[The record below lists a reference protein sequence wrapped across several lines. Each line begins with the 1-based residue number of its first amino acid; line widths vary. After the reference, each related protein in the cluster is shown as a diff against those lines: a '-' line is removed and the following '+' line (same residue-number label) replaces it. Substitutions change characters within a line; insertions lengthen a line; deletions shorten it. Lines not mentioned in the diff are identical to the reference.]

1 MRKQPPFHAMTQQTF
16 SERSAGLGASA
27 WHTAAMFLAC
37 MIHGPLLSQ
46 SLSPTELASRAMS
59 APAVRAAITAQASV
73 SSTNTSNAGK
83 SVNEH
88 EVHLGAIRQAILN
101 ATLDRPT
108 RVISTA
114 WVDQQGALHE
124 SAHFHSEA
132 KVSGI
137 RVLSYLPG
145 DESPAQISA
154 DVLPWGY
161 RPNQTDKSCS
171 PAPRA
176 WRLPL
181 LTRTPTAEG
190 FSGPQ
195 LFASQMLLNMANDT
209 WHHRMQ
215 QSPRWRVQ
223 AATGQV
229 SNSYLRALSASEEAR
244 GAWVADIS
252 LKPHG
257 PATPSSWTDRLNPQ
271 DKTPVW
277 RWTLSLSLGKDPAQV
292 GPSPTLWQADHTFTI
307 DPSQMANRPSLW
319 QQQLQTEIQTQVS
332 KWVSQLEK
340 RTECEPVQFQVVRE
354 STESFQLQAG
364 AGSGL
369 RPGDRVLLIDPAHVP
384 SRMLEAGV
392 AQHLALAQVVKVGHH
407 RSELL
412 QLAGPRLPQQGAWLA
427 LPL

>member
-1 MRKQPPFHAMTQQTF
+1 MHKTPPFRAMMQLPSSDHGLRQ
-16 SERSAGLGASA
+16 GLGALLSLA
-27 WHTAAMFLAC
+27 VVLAC
-37 MIHGPLLSQ
+37 MLHGPLLAQ
-46 SLSPTELASRAMS
+46 SLSPAELASRAMS
-59 APAVRAAITAQASV
+59 APAVRAAMTAQASA
-73 SSTNTSNAGK
+73 SSANTPNAVK

-88 EVHLGAIRQAILN
+88 EAHLAAIRQAILN

-132 KVSGI
+132 KVSGV
-137 RVLSYLPG
+137 RVLAYLPG

-161 RPNQTDKSCS
+161 RSKPADKTCS

-181 LTRTPTAEG
+181 LARTHTTEG

-195 LFASQMLLNMANDT
+195 LFASQMLLDMASDT
-209 WHHRMQ
+209 WQQRMQ

-223 AATGQV
+223 PVNARV

-244 GAWVADIS
+244 SVWVANMA
-252 LKPHG
+252 LQPHG
-257 PATPSSWTDRLNPQ
+257 PSSQNTGADRLFPQ
-271 DKTPVW
+271 DNSPVW
-277 RWTLSLSLGKDPAQV
+277 RWTLTLSLGQDPAQV
-292 GPSPTLWQADHTFTI
+292 GPTPSLWQAEHTFTI
-307 DPSQMANRPSLW
+307 DPNLMANRPSLW
-319 QQQLQTEIQTQVS
+319 QQQLQTEIQAQVNQ
-332 KWVSQLEK
+332 WVSQLEK

-354 STESFQLQAG
+354 GTESFQLQAG

-369 RPGDRVLLIDPAHVP
+369 RAGDRVLLIDPAHIP

>member
-1 MRKQPPFHAMTQQTF
+1 MHQPPFPALTPRTSQ
-16 SERSAGLGASA
+16 EKGPRRAGSALHTLA
-27 WHTAAMFLAC
+27 WVLAC
-37 MIHGPLLSQ
+37 LPCAPVWAQ
-46 SLSPTELASRAMS
+46 SLSPADLAARAMS
-59 APAVRAAITAQASV
+59 APAVRAAMTGQASA
-73 SSTNTSNAGK
+73 SAASAANGAK
-83 SVNEH
+83 AVNEH
-88 EVHLGAIRQAILN
+88 EVHLAAIRQAILN
-101 ATLDRPT
+101 ATLERPT

-114 WVDQQGALHE
+114 WVDAQGALHE

-132 KVSGI
+132 QVRGV
-137 RVLSYLPG
+137 RVLAYLPG

-161 RPNQTDKSCS
+161 RPKPADKTCS

-181 LTRTPTAEG
+181 LARTHTAEG

-195 LFASQMLLNMANDT
+195 LFASQMLLNLANDT
-209 WHHRMQ
+209 WHQRMQ

-223 AATGQV
+223 AATEQAP
-229 SNSYLRALSASEEAR
+229 NSYLRALSASEEAR
-244 GAWVADIS
+244 SVWVANLS

-257 PATPSSWTDRLNPQ
+257 SARPSTWSDRFNPQ
-271 DKTPVW
+271 TPPPIW
-277 RWTLSLSLGKDPAQV
+277 RWTLTLSLGQDPAQV
-292 GPSPTLWQADHTFTI
+292 GPSPTLWQAEHTFSI
-307 DPSQMANRPSLW
+307 DPSLMANRPGLW
-319 QQQLQTEIQTQVS
+319 QQQLQTEIQTQVNQ
-332 KWVSQLEK
+332 WVSQLEK

-354 STESFQLQAG
+354 GTESFQLQAG

-369 RPGDRVLLIDPAHVP
+369 RAGDRVLLIDPAHIP

-407 RSELL
+407 RSELR

>member
-1 MRKQPPFHAMTQQTF
+1 MGR
-16 SERSAGLGASA
+16 GASV
-27 WHTAAMFLAC
+27 WHTLALVLAC
-37 MIHGPLLSQ
+37 MLHGPLLAQ
-46 SLSPTELASRAMS
+46 SLSPAELASRAMT
-59 APAVRAAITAQASV
+59 APAVRAAISAQASA
-73 SSTNTSNAGK
+73 STSNAAK

-88 EVHLGAIRQAILN
+88 EVHLAAIRQAILN

-124 SAHFHSEA
+124 TAHFHSEA

-161 RPNQTDKSCS
+161 RPNQTDKTCS

-181 LTRTPTAEG
+181 LARTQTAEG

-209 WHHRMQ
+209 WHQRMQ

-223 AATGQV
+223 AATV
-229 SNSYLRALSASEEAR
+229 STSNSYLRALSASEEASSV
-244 GAWVADIS
+244 WVANLS

-257 PATPSSWTDRLNPQ
+257 PSSPSTWSDRLYPQ
-271 DKTPVW
+271 ATTPVW
-277 RWTLSLSLGKDPAQV
+277 RWTLTLSLGQDTAQV
-292 GPSPTLWQADHTFTI
+292 GRSTALWQAEHTFTI
-307 DPSQMANRPSLW
+307 DPSLMANRPSLW
-319 QQQLQTEIQTQVS
+319 QQQLQTEIQAQVNQ
-332 KWVSQLEK
+332 WVSQLEK

-354 STESFQLQAG
+354 GTESFQLQAG

-369 RPGDRVLLIDPAHVP
+369 RPGDRVLLIDPAHIP

-392 AQHLALAQVVKVGHH
+392 AQHLALAQVVKVGNH

>member
-1 MRKQPPFHAMTQQTF
+1 MQTQPPFRAMSQQAS
-16 SERSAGLGASA
+16 SERGAGFGASA

-37 MIHGPLLSQ
+37 MMHGPMLAQ
-46 SLSPTELASRAMS
+46 NLSPTELASRAMS
-59 APAVRAAITAQASV
+59 APAVRAAITAQASA
-73 SSTNTSNAGK
+73 SSANTSKAGK

-88 EVHLGAIRQAILN
+88 ETHLAAIRQAILN

-161 RPNQTDKSCS
+161 RPNQADKTCS

-181 LTRTPTAEG
+181 LARTHTAEG

-195 LFASQMLLNMANDT
+195 LFASQMLLSIANDT
-209 WHHRMQ
+209 WHQRMQ

-223 AATGQV
+223 SATV
-229 SNSYLRALSASEEAR
+229 SSANSYLRALSASEEAR
-244 GAWVADIS
+244 SAWVADLS

-257 PATPSSWTDRLNPQ
+257 SSTPSSWSDRFYPL
-271 DKTPVW
+271 DKPPVW
-277 RWTLSLSLGKDPAQV
+277 RWTLTLSLGKDPAQA
-292 GPSPTLWQADHTFTI
+292 GPSPALWQAEHTFTI
-307 DPSQMANRPSLW
+307 DPSLMANRPSLW

-332 KWVSQLEK
+332 KWVTQLEK

-354 STESFQLQAG
+354 GTESFQLQAG

>member
-1 MRKQPPFHAMTQQTF
+1 MHKQPSFRAMPTQTS
-16 SERSAGLGASA
+16 SEAGLGWGASVLFTLA
-27 WHTAAMFLAC
+27 LVLAC
-37 MIHGPLLSQ
+37 MLHGPLLAQ
-46 SLSPTELASRAMS
+46 SLSPAELAARAMS
-59 APAVRAAITAQASV
+59 APAVRAAITAPASA
-73 SSTNTSNAGK
+73 SPASTAK

-88 EVHLGAIRQAILN
+88 EAHLAAIRQAILN

-161 RPNQTDKSCS
+161 RPHQTDKTCS
-171 PAPRA
+171 PTPRA

-181 LTRTPTAEG
+181 LTRTHTAEG

-195 LFASQMLLNMANDT
+195 IFASQMLLNLANDL
-209 WHHRMQ
+209 WHQRMQ

-223 AATGQV
+223 AATV
-229 SNSYLRALSASEEAR
+229 SSANSYLRALSASEEAR
-244 GAWVADIS
+244 STWVADMS

-257 PATPSSWTDRLNPQ
+257 SSTPSTWSDRLNLQ
-271 DKTPVW
+271 DKPPAW
-277 RWTLSLSLGKDPAQV
+277 RWTLTLSLGQDPAQA
-292 GPSPTLWQADHTFTI
+292 GPRPSLWQAEHTFTI
-307 DPSQMANRPSLW
+307 DPSQMANRPGLW
-319 QQQLQTEIQTQVS
+319 QQQLQTEIQAKVNQ
-332 KWVSQLEK
+332 WVSQLEK

-354 STESFQLQAG
+354 GTESFQLQAG
-364 AGSGL
+364 SGSGL
-369 RPGDRVLLIDPAHVP
+369 RPGDRVLLIDPAHIP

>member
-1 MRKQPPFHAMTQQTF
+1 MHKQPPLRAMMHLPSCELGLRQGLRVLHAMAWVL
-16 SERSAGLGASA
+16 AGTL
-27 WHTAAMFLAC
+27 
-37 MIHGPLLSQ
+37 HGPLLAQ
-46 SLSPTELASRAMS
+46 SLSPAELASRAMA
-59 APAVRAAITAQASV
+59 APAVRAALSANANVNAS
-73 SSTNTSNAGK
+73 SAGQT
-83 SVNEH
+83 VNEH
-88 EVHLGAIRQAILN
+88 EAHLASIRQAILN

-161 RPNQTDKSCS
+161 RPNKSDKSCS

-181 LTRTPTAEG
+181 MARTHMAAG

-209 WHHRMQ
+209 WQQRMQ
-215 QSPRWRVQ
+215 QSPRWRIQ
-223 AATGQV
+223 PTTARET
-229 SNSYLRALSASEEAR
+229 NSYLRALSASEEAR
-244 GAWVADIS
+244 SAWVANLS

-257 PATPSSWTDRLNPQ
+257 SSQPSTSWSDRLNLQ
-271 DKTPVW
+271 DKPPVW
-277 RWTLSLSLGKDPAQV
+277 RWTLTLSLGQDPAQA
-292 GPSPTLWQADHTFTI
+292 GPNQALWQAEHTFSI
-307 DPSQMANRPSLW
+307 DPSHMANRPSLW
-319 QQQLQTEIQTQVS
+319 QQQLQTEIKAQVNH
-332 KWVSQLEK
+332 WVTELEK

-354 STESFQLQAG
+354 GTDTFQLQAG

-369 RPGDRVLLIDPAHVP
+369 RPGDRVLLIDPAHIP

-407 RSELL
+407 RSELM

>member
-1 MRKQPPFHAMTQQTF
+1 MHKQPSLRALSHQPSSKAGT
-16 SERSAGLGASA
+16 GLGASVLHN
-27 WHTAAMFLAC
+27 WVLVLAC
-37 MIHGPLLSQ
+37 MLHGPLLAQ
-46 SLSPTELASRAMS
+46 SLSPAELASRAMS
-59 APAVRAAITAQASV
+59 APAVRAAMTAQASA
-73 SSTNTSNAGK
+73 SAANAAK

-88 EVHLGAIRQAILN
+88 EVHLAAIRQAILN

-132 KVSGI
+132 KVSGVRI
-137 RVLSYLPG
+137 LSYLPG

-161 RPNQTDKSCS
+161 RPNQADKTCR

-181 LTRTPTAEG
+181 LARTHMAEG

-209 WHHRMQ
+209 WHQRMQ

-223 AATGQV
+223 AATV
-229 SNSYLRALSASEEAR
+229 SSANSYLRALSSSEEAR
-244 GAWVADIS
+244 STWVADLS

-277 RWTLSLSLGKDPAQV
+277 RWTLTLSLGKDPAQA
-292 GPSPTLWQADHTFTI
+292 GPSPALWQAEHTFSI

-319 QQQLQTEIQTQVS
+319 QQQLQTEIQTQVN

-354 STESFQLQAG
+354 GTESFQLQAG
-364 AGSGL
+364 TGSGL

>member
-1 MRKQPPFHAMTQQTF
+1 MHKLLPFRALTPWTS
-16 SERSAGLGASA
+16 SERGPRQGFSALSTLALV
-27 WHTAAMFLAC
+27 LAC
-37 MIHGPLLSQ
+37 AFHGPVWAQ
-46 SLSPTELASRAMS
+46 SLTPAELASRAMS
-59 APAVRAAITAQASV
+59 APAVRAAITPQTGPSTARAAQ
-73 SSTNTSNAGK
+73 

-88 EVHLGAIRQAILN
+88 EVHLAAIRQAILN
-101 ATLDRPT
+101 ATIERPT

-114 WVDQQGALHE
+114 WVDQHGALHE

-132 KVSGI
+132 KVSGV

-161 RPNQTDKSCS
+161 RPNPADKTCS

-181 LTRTPTAEG
+181 LASTHMAEG

-195 LFASQMLLNMANDT
+195 LFASQMLLNLANDT
-209 WHHRMQ
+209 WHQRMQ
-215 QSPRWRVQ
+215 QSSRWRVH
-223 AATGQV
+223 AATQQA
-229 SNSYLRALSASEEAR
+229 SNSYLRALSASEETR
-244 GAWVADIS
+244 SIWVTHMS

-257 PATPSSWTDRLNPQ
+257 SSSIRSSSDRLSPQ
-271 DKTPVW
+271 DTAPVW
-277 RWTLSLSLGKDPAQV
+277 RWSLTLSLGQDPAQV
-292 GPSPTLWQADHTFTI
+292 GPSPALWQAEHTFSI
-307 DPSQMANRPSLW
+307 DPSLMANRPSLW
-319 QQQLQTEIQTQVS
+319 QQQLQNEIKAQVNQ
-332 KWVSQLEK
+332 WVTQLEK

-354 STESFQLQAG
+354 GTESFQLQAG
-364 AGSGL
+364 VGSGL
-369 RPGDRVLLIDPAHVP
+369 RPGDRVLLIDPVHIP

-392 AQHLALAQVVKVGHH
+392 AQHLALAQVVKVGNH

>member
-1 MRKQPPFHAMTQQTF
+1 MHKPPPFRALTQRTSPERGPRRGFSALSTLALLWVCTF
-16 SERSAGLGASA
+16 
-27 WHTAAMFLAC
+27 
-37 MIHGPLLSQ
+37 HGPVLAQ
-46 SLSPTELASRAMS
+46 SLSPAELAARAMS
-59 APAVRAAITAQASV
+59 APVVRAAMTAQTSAS
-73 SSTNTSNAGK
+73 SANTAK

-88 EVHLGAIRQAILN
+88 EAHLAAIRQAILQ
-101 ATLDRPT
+101 ATLERPT

-114 WVDQQGALHE
+114 WVDQHGALHE

-132 KVSGI
+132 KVSGV

-145 DESPAQISA
+145 DEAPAQISA

-161 RPNQTDKSCS
+161 RSNPADKTCS

-181 LTRTPTAEG
+181 RASTHMAEG

-195 LFASQMLLNMANDT
+195 LFASQMLLNMANET
-209 WHHRMQ
+209 WQQRMQ

-223 AATGQV
+223 PATERV
-229 SNSYLRALSASEEAR
+229 ANSYLRALSSSEEAQSV
-244 GAWVADIS
+244 WVAHLT

-257 PATPSSWTDRLNPQ
+257 PVAPKTWSERLYPQ
-271 DKTPVW
+271 DTPPVW
-277 RWTLSLSLGKDPAQV
+277 RWTLTLSLGQDPAQV
-292 GPSPTLWQADHTFTI
+292 GPTPSLWQAEHSFTI
-307 DPSQMANRPSLW
+307 DPSLMANRPGLW
-319 QQQLQTEIQTQVS
+319 QQQLQTRIQAQVNQ
-332 KWVSQLEK
+332 WVSQLEK

-354 STESFQLQAG
+354 GTTESFQLQAG

-369 RPGDRVLLIDPAHVP
+369 RTGDRVLLIDPAHIP

>member
-1 MRKQPPFHAMTQQTF
+1 M
-16 SERSAGLGASA
+16 
-27 WHTAAMFLAC
+27 
-37 MIHGPLLSQ
+37 
-46 SLSPTELASRAMS
+46 
-59 APAVRAAITAQASV
+59 TAQASA
-73 SSTNTSNAGK
+73 SNTNAAK

-88 EVHLGAIRQAILN
+88 EVHLTAIRQAILN
-101 ATLDRPT
+101 ATLERPT

-132 KVSGI
+132 KVSGV

-161 RPNQTDKSCS
+161 RPNQADKSCS

-181 LTRTPTAEG
+181 LARMQTAEG

-209 WHHRMQ
+209 WHQRMQ

-223 AATGQV
+223 AATERAP
-229 SNSYLRALSASEEAR
+229 NSYLRALSASEEAR
-244 GAWVADIS
+244 SVWVANLS

-257 PATPSSWTDRLNPQ
+257 ASTPSTWSDRLNTQ
-271 DKTPVW
+271 TPPPIW
-277 RWTLSLSLGKDPAQV
+277 RWTLTLSLGQDPAQV
-292 GPSPTLWQADHTFTI
+292 GPTPSLWQAEHTFTI
-307 DPSQMANRPSLW
+307 DPNLMANRPSLW
-319 QQQLQTEIQTQVS
+319 QQQLQTEIQAQVNQ
-332 KWVSQLEK
+332 WVSQLEK

-354 STESFQLQAG
+354 GTESFQLQAG

-369 RPGDRVLLIDPAHVP
+369 RAGDRVLLIDPAHIP

-407 RSELL
+407 RSELQ
-412 QLAGPRLPQQGAWLA
+412 QLAGPRLPNQGAWLA

>member
-1 MRKQPPFHAMTQQTF
+1 MPKPLHPYFRAMTHQTSSQTGVRSDGRALQTVALVFAALLSF
-16 SERSAGLGASA
+16 SASA
-27 WHTAAMFLAC
+27 
-37 MIHGPLLSQ
+37 Q
-46 SLSPTELASRAMS
+46 SLSPAELASKAM
-59 APAVRAAITAQASV
+59 ATPAVRAALTAQT
-73 SSTNTSNAGK
+73 SSSKTSAVKAG
-83 SVNEH
+83 NEH
-88 EVHLGAIRQAILN
+88 ETQLAAIRQAILN

-137 RVLSYLPG
+137 RVLAYLPG

-181 LTRTPTAEG
+181 LARTHTAEG

-195 LFASQMLLNMANDT
+195 LFASQMLLSIANDT
-209 WHHRMQ
+209 WHQRMQ
-215 QSPRWRVQ
+215 QSSRWRVQ
-223 AATGQV
+223 AATV
-229 SNSYLRALSASEEAR
+229 SSENSYLRALSASEEAR
-244 GAWVADIS
+244 SAWVADLS

-257 PATPSSWTDRLNPQ
+257 PSTPSSWSDRLIPQ

-277 RWTLSLSLGKDPAQV
+277 RWTLSLSLGKDPAQA
-292 GPSPTLWQADHTFTI
+292 GPSPSLWQAEHTFTI

-319 QQQLQTEIQTQVS
+319 QQQLQTEIQAKVNQ
-332 KWVSQLEK
+332 WVSQLEK

-354 STESFQLQAG
+354 GTESFQLQAG
-364 AGSGL
+364 SGSGL
-369 RPGDRVLLIDPAHVP
+369 RPGDRVLLIDPAHIP

>member
-1 MRKQPPFHAMTQQTF
+1 
-16 SERSAGLGASA
+16 
-27 WHTAAMFLAC
+27 
-37 MIHGPLLSQ
+37 
-46 SLSPTELASRAMS
+46 
-59 APAVRAAITAQASV
+59 
-73 SSTNTSNAGK
+73 
-83 SVNEH
+83 
-88 EVHLGAIRQAILN
+88 LN
-101 ATLDRPT
+101 ATLERPT

-132 KVSGI
+132 KVSGV

-161 RPNQTDKSCS
+161 RPNQADKTCS

-181 LTRTPTAEG
+181 LARTQTAEG

-195 LFASQMLLNMANDT
+195 LFASQMLLSMANDT
-209 WHHRMQ
+209 WHQRMQ

-223 AATGQV
+223 AATERAP
-229 SNSYLRALSASEEAR
+229 NSYLRALSASEEAR
-244 GAWVADIS
+244 SVWVANMS

-257 PATPSSWTDRLNPQ
+257 SATPSTWSDRLNPQ
-271 DKTPVW
+271 TPPPFW
-277 RWTLSLSLGKDPAQV
+277 RWTLTLSLGQDPAQV
-292 GPSPTLWQADHTFTI
+292 GPSQILWQAEHTFTI
-307 DPSQMANRPSLW
+307 DPSLMANRPSLW
-319 QQQLQTEIQTQVS
+319 LQQLQTEIKAQVNQ
-332 KWVSQLEK
+332 WVSQLEK

-354 STESFQLQAG
+354 GSESLQLQAG

-369 RPGDRVLLIDPAHVP
+369 RPCDRVLLIDPAHIP
-384 SRMLEAGV
+384 SRILEAGV

-407 RSELL
+407 RSELQ

>member
-1 MRKQPPFHAMTQQTF
+1 MHQQPSFRAMTQQTS
-16 SERSAGLGASA
+16 SEAGMGWGVSALYTLA
-27 WHTAAMFLAC
+27 WVLAC
-37 MIHGPLLSQ
+37 LLHGPVLAQ
-46 SLSPTELASRAMS
+46 SLSPAELASRAMS
-59 APAVRAAITAQASV
+59 APAVRAAITAQASASV
-73 SSTNTSNAGK
+73 PNA
-83 SVNEH
+83 SRSENEH
-88 EVHLGAIRQAILN
+88 EAHLAAIRQAILN

-114 WVDQQGALHE
+114 WVDQKGALHE

-132 KVSGI
+132 KVSGV

-161 RPNQTDKSCS
+161 RPNQSDKTCS

-181 LTRTPTAEG
+181 LARTHTAEG

-195 LFASQMLLNMANDT
+195 LFASQMLLHMANDT
-209 WHHRMQ
+209 WHQRMK

-223 AATGQV
+223 ATTERA

-244 GAWVADIS
+244 SVWVANMS

-257 PATPSSWTDRLNPQ
+257 TSSPNTWSDRLYAPY
-271 DKTPVW
+271 TPPIW
-277 RWTLSLSLGKDPAQV
+277 RWTLTLSLGQDPAQV
-292 GPSPTLWQADHTFTI
+292 GPSPALWQAEHTFTI
-307 DPSQMANRPSLW
+307 DPNLMANRPSLW
-319 QQQLQTEIQTQVS
+319 QQQLQTEIKAQVNQ
-332 KWVSQLEK
+332 WVTQLEK

-354 STESFQLQAG
+354 GTESFQLQAG
-364 AGSGL
+364 TGSGL
-369 RPGDRVLLIDPAHVP
+369 RPGDRVLLIDPAHIP

-392 AQHLALAQVVKVGHH
+392 AQHLALAQVVKVGQH

>member
-1 MRKQPPFHAMTQQTF
+1 MIKPTQPQRPGLSHKP
-16 SERSAGLGASA
+16 RSSSGVRAGLRVLPTLTLGLFSLLSGSA
-27 WHTAAMFLAC
+27 W
-37 MIHGPLLSQ
+37 SQ
-46 SLSPTELASRAMS
+46 NLSPTELASRAMAS
-59 APAVRAAITAQASV
+59 PGVRAALTAQTPANKN
-73 SSTNTSNAGK
+73 SSAQ

-88 EVHLGAIRQAILN
+88 EVHLSAIRQAILN
-101 ATLDRPT
+101 ATIERPT

-114 WVDQQGALHE
+114 WVDQHGALHE

-132 KVSGI
+132 KVSGV

-161 RPNQTDKSCS
+161 RPNPADKTCS

-181 LTRTPTAEG
+181 LARTHMAEG

-195 LFASQMLLNMANDT
+195 LFASQMLLNLANDT
-209 WHHRMQ
+209 WHQRMQ
-215 QSPRWRVQ
+215 QSPRWRVH
-223 AATGQV
+223 AATQGS

-244 GAWVADIS
+244 SVWVAHMS

-257 PATPSSWTDRLNPQ
+257 ASSPHTAADRLFPQ
-271 DKTPVW
+271 DTPPDW
-277 RWTLSLSLGKDPAQV
+277 RWTLTLSLGQDPAQV
-292 GPSPTLWQADHTFTI
+292 GPSPALWQAEHTFTI
-307 DPSQMANRPSLW
+307 DPSLMANRPSLW
-319 QQQLQTEIQTQVS
+319 QQQLHNEIKAQVNQ
-332 KWVSQLEK
+332 WVTQLEK

-354 STESFQLQAG
+354 GTESFQLQAG

-369 RPGDRVLLIDPAHVP
+369 RPGDRVLLIDPVHIP

-392 AQHLALAQVVKVGHH
+392 AQHLALAQVVKVGNH

>member
-1 MRKQPPFHAMTQQTF
+1 
-16 SERSAGLGASA
+16 
-27 WHTAAMFLAC
+27 
-37 MIHGPLLSQ
+37 
-46 SLSPTELASRAMS
+46 MS
-59 APAVRAAITAQASV
+59 APAVRAAITAQASA
-73 SSTNTSNAGK
+73 STSNAAK

-145 DESPAQISA
+145 DEAPAQISA

-161 RPNQTDKSCS
+161 RPNQTDKTCS

-181 LTRTPTAEG
+181 LARTPTADG

-223 AATGQV
+223 AASGQL
-229 SNSYLRALSASEEAR
+229 SNSYFRALSASEEAR
-244 GAWVADIS
+244 SAWVADLS

-257 PATPSSWTDRLNPQ
+257 SSTPSSWSDRFYPL
-271 DKTPVW
+271 DKPTVW
-277 RWTLSLSLGKDPAQV
+277 RWTLTLTLGKDPAQA
-292 GPSPTLWQADHTFTI
+292 GPSPALWQAEHTFSI

-319 QQQLQTEIQTQVS
+319 QQQLQTEIQTQVNQ
-332 KWVSQLEK
+332 WVTQLEK

-354 STESFQLQAG
+354 GTESFQLQAG

>member
-1 MRKQPPFHAMTQQTF
+1 MGQ
-16 SERSAGLGASA
+16 GASV
-27 WHTAAMFLAC
+27 WHTLALVLAC
-37 MIHGPLLSQ
+37 MLHGPLLAQ
-46 SLSPTELASRAMS
+46 SLSPAELASRAMT
-59 APAVRAAITAQASV
+59 APAVRAAISAQASA
-73 SSTNTSNAGK
+73 STANAAK

-88 EVHLGAIRQAILN
+88 EVHLAAIRQAILN

-161 RPNQTDKSCS
+161 RPNQTDKTCS

-181 LTRTPTAEG
+181 LARTQTAEG

-209 WHHRMQ
+209 WHQRMQ

-223 AATGQV
+223 AATV
-229 SNSYLRALSASEEAR
+229 STSNSYHRALSASEEAR
-244 GAWVADIS
+244 SVWVANLS

-257 PATPSSWTDRLNPQ
+257 PSSPSTWSDRLYPQ
-271 DKTPVW
+271 TSTPVW
-277 RWTLSLSLGKDPAQV
+277 RWTLTLSLGQDPAQ
-292 GPSPTLWQADHTFTI
+292 GGRSPALWQAEHTFTI
-307 DPSQMANRPSLW
+307 DPSLMANRPSLW
-319 QQQLQTEIQTQVS
+319 QQQLQTEIQAQVNQ
-332 KWVSQLEK
+332 WVSQLEK

-354 STESFQLQAG
+354 GTESFQLQAG

-369 RPGDRVLLIDPAHVP
+369 RPGDRVLLIDPAHIP

-392 AQHLALAQVVKVGHH
+392 AQHLALAQVVKVGNH